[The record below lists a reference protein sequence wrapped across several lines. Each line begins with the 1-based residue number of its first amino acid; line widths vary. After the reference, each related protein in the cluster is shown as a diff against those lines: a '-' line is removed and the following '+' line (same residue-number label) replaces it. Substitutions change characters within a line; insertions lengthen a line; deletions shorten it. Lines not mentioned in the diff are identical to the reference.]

1 MKFKLEF
8 DIQPFASKLNYDD
21 KLFFA
26 GSCFSE
32 NIASLFEKYKFD
44 VVSNVHGILY
54 NPHSIAKSITDCIEK
69 RVYTEQELFY
79 ANECWNSFD
88 HHSRFSNPDKEK
100 CLSEINNQIA
110 KAHKQLKT
118 CKHLFITFG
127 SAFVYKHIESKKFVG
142 NCHKIPQKQFE
153 KLLLSKEEI
162 IEQHKK
168 LLDKLK
174 EVNPAINVIFT
185 VSPVRYIRDGVT
197 ENNLSKA
204 ILLQAVH
211 ALVSSY
217 ENCNYFPSYEIVND
231 ELRDYRFFE
240 ADMVHPN
247 QLAIDYVWERLSTV
261 CFSERTKELIS
272 DLNSLLNA
280 VSHRPFNENSDAHK
294 KFKEAQLRKCG
305 ELKTKFPQLDLSKE
319 EKTFTQ

>member
-1 MKFKLEF
+1 MKFKLDF
-8 DIQPFASKLNYDD
+8 NIPPFASKINPDD

-32 NIASLFEKYKFD
+32 NIADLFEKYKFD
-44 VVSNVHGILY
+44 VISNTHGILY
-54 NPHSIAKSITDCIEK
+54 NPHSMANSITDCIEK
-69 RVYTEQELFY
+69 KIYTEQDLFY
-79 ANECWNSFD
+79 ANESWNSFD
-88 HHSRFSNPDKEK
+88 HHSRFSNSDKEK
-100 CLSEINNQIA
+100 CLSEINIQISSA
-110 KAHKQLKT
+110 YEQLKT

-127 SAFVYKHIESKKFVG
+127 SAFIYKHIESEKFVG

-153 KLLLSKEEI
+153 KLLLNKEEI
-162 IEQHKK
+162 VEQYKK
-168 LLDKLK
+168 LLGKLTDI
-174 EVNPAINVIFT
+174 NPSINVIFT

-211 ALVSSY
+211 ELVSSY

-240 ADMVHPN
+240 TDMVHPN
-247 QLAIDYVWERLSTV
+247 QLAIDYVWERLSEV
-261 CFSERTKELIS
+261 CFSETTKELIF

-280 VSHRPFNENSDAHK
+280 VFHRPFNENSDAHK
-294 KFKEAQLRKCG
+294 KFKETQLKKCR
-305 ELKTKFPQLDLSKE
+305 ELKTKFPHLDLSKE
-319 EKTFTQ
+319 EKIFTQ